1 MRCHNI
7 FLIPLLFFYA
17 LSCDNSAEIN
27 QEKIRTAKKSS
38 KTTTAS
44 SQKINSK
51 KNKASKKKSKF
62 CFPKN
67 QGS

>member
-27 QEKIRTAKKSS
+27 QEKIKTAKNS
-38 KTTTAS
+38 KPITVS
-44 SQKINSK
+44 SQKIVQK
-51 KNKASKKKSKF
+51 
-62 CFPKN
+62 
-67 QGS
+67 

>member
-27 QEKIRTAKKSS
+27 QEKIRTAKKTVSLLQFPH
-38 KTTTAS
+38 KKIV
-44 SQKINSK
+44 QKKIRLL
-51 KNKASKKKSKF
+51 KKSKF

>member
-27 QEKIRTAKKSS
+27 QEKIKTAKK
-38 KTTTAS
+38 
-44 SQKINSK
+44 NSK
-51 KNKASKKKSKF
+51 PIMNKDKIH
-62 CFPKN
+62 
-67 QGS
+67 

>member
-27 QEKIRTAKKSS
+27 QEKIRTAKKNG
-38 KTTTAS
+38 KPITVS
-44 SQKINSK
+44 SQKNSSK
-51 KNKASKKKSKF
+51 KNKASKKNQNSASTKS
-62 CFPKN
+62 
-67 QGS
+67 

>member
-17 LSCDNSAEIN
+17 LSCGNSAETN
-27 QEKIRTAKKSS
+27 QEKIRTAKKNS
-38 KTTTAS
+38 KPITVS
-44 SQKINSK
+44 SQKNSSK